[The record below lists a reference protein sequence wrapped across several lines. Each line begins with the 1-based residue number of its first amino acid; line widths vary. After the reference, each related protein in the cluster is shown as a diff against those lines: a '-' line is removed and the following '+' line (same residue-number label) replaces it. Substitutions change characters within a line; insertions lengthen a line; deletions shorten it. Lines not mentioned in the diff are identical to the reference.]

1 MRKQMHKE
9 VSYNEKVRQEKLIQE
24 AFIDEINKDG
34 APFLNEMQANS
45 NALEEKRMTVNKLQG
60 Q

>member
-9 VSYNEKVRQEKLIQE
+9 VSYNEKVRHEKLIQE

-34 APFLNEMQANS
+34 APFLNEISELLDAGK
-45 NALEEKRMTVNKLQG
+45 LKCTRGEEDDSQ
-60 Q
+60 